1 MHCIPTGYLEH
12 IRMYCVAEL
21 FVESDNT
28 MRNKKKFVYNN
39 EDIVFEY
46 FKSIKNKD
54 IEGLM
59 ELFAPDAIV
68 YEPFSKITGGLKGKR
83 AIESFL
89 RVAIMANDTLQ
100 HQIVLEKEANP
111 NESKLDYKGSSN
123 KSGNNNNANL
133 ITALVKFE
141 KGDSVIARFMFELA
155 SDNSGNDDGATAGQK
170 YNRIKTLHIQFLD
183 ELGCATRHM

>member
-12 IRMYCVAEL
+12 IRMHCVAEL
-21 FVESDNT
+21 CIESGNI

-46 FKSIKNKD
+46 FKLVKNKD
-54 IEGLM
+54 IESLM
-59 ELFAPDAIV
+59 ELFVPDAIV

-100 HQIVLEKEANP
+100 HQIVLEKEANL
-111 NESKLDYKGSSN
+111 NEPKSDCKSSN
-123 KSGNNNNANL
+123 GNNNNNINL

-141 KGDSVIARFMFELA
+141 KGDSIRARFTFELA
-155 SDNSGNDDGATAGQK
+155 TDNSGNDDDGATADK
-170 YNRIKTLHIQFLD
+170 RNNRIKTLRIQFLK
-183 ELGCATRHM
+183 